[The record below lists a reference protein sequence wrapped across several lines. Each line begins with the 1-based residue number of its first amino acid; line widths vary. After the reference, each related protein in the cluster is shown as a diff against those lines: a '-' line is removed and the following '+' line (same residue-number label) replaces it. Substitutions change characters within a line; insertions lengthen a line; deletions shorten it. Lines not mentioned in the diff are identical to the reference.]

1 MWKHDILPLLEEH
14 YCGRLTR
21 DQLRDRFGLAALRAI
36 LSGDEDADVVAAEP
50 SVGDSTGTDGS
61 EV

>member
-14 YCGRLTR
+14 YYGRLTR
-21 DQLRDRFGLAALRAI
+21 DQLRDRFGLAALRES
-36 LSGDEDADVVAAEP
+36 LRGDEDAAAKAAEP
-50 SVGDSTGTDGS
+50 SVGDPTGPDGS